1 MSPILTPLFAVLAM
15 MVLGSIVQKLK
26 LLPPDTDMVLN
37 QYVYY
42 VAFPAIMLIALAQT
56 PIEEILQWGFIAG
69 YSLAMLITYLLV
81 VLVSHITNK
90 GRADLAALRALNSTF
105 GNTAFIGIPLLSMLF
120 PGQQTALTAAAIAS
134 LLSVIVFALVLVIIE
149 LYQEKDKGDDTQYNK
164 QSPLLII
171 ALSLIKNPVVIGSS
185 IGVLLSA
192 LKFELFEPLSIML
205 KQIGMTSS
213 PCALFAIGMVLAKA
227 SGSQESFSEKSSV
240 LNQIAELSWINLAKL
255 FIQPALAYILLS
267 AFGIEGDYLIM
278 GVLLASLP
286 TAASVYLLAER
297 YQIKVMISA
306 QAIMLGTVLSI
317 LTLPLIEQFLH

>member
-15 MVLGSIVQKLK
+15 MLLGSLVQKLR

-56 PIEEILQWGFIAG
+56 PIDEILQWGFIAG

-81 VLVSHITNK
+81 ILVSYITNK

-120 PGQQTALTAAAIAS
+120 PGEQTALTAAAIAS
-134 LLSVIVFALVLVIIE
+134 LLSVIVFALVLVVIE
-149 LYQEKDKGDDTQYNK
+149 LYQEKSSGKQEYK
-164 QSPLLII
+164 QSPLVIV
-171 ALSLIKNPVVIGSS
+171 ALSLIKNPVVIGSA

-192 LKFELFEPLSIML
+192 LKFELFEPISIML
-205 KQIGMTSS
+205 RQIGMTSS

-227 SGSQESFSEKSSV
+227 SGNQESYNEKSSV
-240 LNQIAELSWINLAKL
+240 LNQIAELSWINVAKL

-267 AFGIEGDYLIM
+267 AFGIEGDYFVM

-317 LTLPLIEQFLH
+317 VTLPLIERFLH

>member
-15 MVLGSIVQKLK
+15 MLLGSLVQKLK
-26 LLPPDTDMVLN
+26 LLPPDTDVVLN

-56 PIEEILQWGFIAG
+56 PIDEILQWGFIAG
-69 YSLAMLITYLLV
+69 YSLAMIITYLLV
-81 VLVSHITNK
+81 ILVSHITNK

-120 PGQQTALTAAAIAS
+120 PGEQTALTAAAIAS
-134 LLSVIVFALVLVIIE
+134 LLSVIVFALVLVVIE
-149 LYQEKDKGDDTQYNK
+149 LYQEKSSGKQEYK

-171 ALSLIKNPVVIGSS
+171 ALSLIKNPVVIGSA

-192 LKFELFEPLSIML
+192 LKFELFEPISIML
-205 KQIGMTSS
+205 RQIGMTSS

-227 SGSQESFSEKSSV
+227 SGSQESYNEKSSV
-240 LNQIAELSWINLAKL
+240 FNQVAELSWINFAKL

-267 AFGIEGDYLIM
+267 AFGIEGDYFVM

-306 QAIMLGTVLSI
+306 QAIMLGTILSI
-317 LTLPLIEQFLH
+317 VTLPLIEMFLH

>member
-15 MVLGSIVQKLK
+15 MLLGSLVQKLR
-26 LLPPDTDMVLN
+26 LLPPNTDMVLN

-56 PIEEILQWGFIAG
+56 PIDEILQWGFIAG

-81 VLVSHITNK
+81 ILVSYITNK

-120 PGQQTALTAAAIAS
+120 PGEQTALTAAAIAS
-134 LLSVIVFALVLVIIE
+134 LLSVIVFALVLVVIE
-149 LYQEKDKGDDTQYNK
+149 LYQEKSSGKQEYK
-164 QSPLLII
+164 QSPLVIV
-171 ALSLIKNPVVIGSS
+171 ALSLIKNPVVIGSA

-192 LKFELFEPLSIML
+192 LKFELFEPISIML
-205 KQIGMTSS
+205 RQIGMTSS

-227 SGSQESFSEKSSV
+227 SGSQESYNEKSSV
-240 LNQIAELSWINLAKL
+240 LNQIAELSWINVAKL

-267 AFGIEGDYLIM
+267 AFGIEGDYFVM

-317 LTLPLIEQFLH
+317 VTLPLIERFLH

>member
-15 MVLGSIVQKLK
+15 MILGSLVQKLR

-56 PIEEILQWGFIAG
+56 PIDEILQWGFIAG

-81 VLVSHITNK
+81 MLVSHITNK
-90 GRADLAALRALNSTF
+90 GRADLAALRALNTTF

-120 PGQQTALTAAAIAS
+120 PGQQSALAAAAIAS
-134 LLSVIVFALVLVIIE
+134 LLSVIVFALVLVVIE
-149 LYQEKDKGDDTQYNK
+149 LYQEKRKGKQGKK
-164 QSPLLII
+164 QSALLII
-171 ALSLIKNPVVIGSS
+171 ILSLIKNPVVIGSA

-192 LKFELFEPLSIML
+192 FKFELFEPLSIML

-227 SGSQESFSEKSSV
+227 SGSQDSYNMKSSV
-240 LNQIAELSWINLAKL
+240 FNQIIELSWINFAKL

-267 AFGIEGDYLIM
+267 AFGIKGDYFVM

-306 QAIMLGTVLSI
+306 QAIMLGTILSI
-317 LTLPLIEQFLH
+317 VTLPLIDQFLH

>member
-15 MVLGSIVQKLK
+15 MILGSLVQKLR

-56 PIEEILQWGFIAG
+56 PIDEILQWGFIAG

-81 VLVSHITNK
+81 MLVSHITNK
-90 GRADLAALRALNSTF
+90 GRADLAALRALNTTF

-120 PGQQTALTAAAIAS
+120 PGQQSALAAAAIAS
-134 LLSVIVFALVLVIIE
+134 LLSVIVFALVLVVIE
-149 LYQEKDKGDDTQYNK
+149 LYQEKRKGKQGKK
-164 QSPLLII
+164 QSALLII
-171 ALSLIKNPVVIGSS
+171 ILSLIKNPVVIGSA

-192 LKFELFEPLSIML
+192 FKFELFEPLSIML
-205 KQIGMTSS
+205 EQIGMTSS

-227 SGSQESFSEKSSV
+227 SGSQDSYNMKSSV
-240 LNQIAELSWINLAKL
+240 FNQIIELSWINFAKL

-267 AFGIEGDYLIM
+267 AFGIKGDYFVM

-306 QAIMLGTVLSI
+306 QAIMLGTILSI
-317 LTLPLIEQFLH
+317 VTLPLIDKFLH

>member
-15 MVLGSIVQKLK
+15 MLLGSLVQKLR

-56 PIEEILQWGFIAG
+56 PIDEILQWGFIAG

-81 VLVSHITNK
+81 ILVSYITNK

-120 PGQQTALTAAAIAS
+120 PGEQTALTAAAIAS
-134 LLSVIVFALVLVIIE
+134 LLSVIVFALVLVVIE
-149 LYQEKDKGDDTQYNK
+149 LYQEKSSGKQEYK
-164 QSPLLII
+164 QSPLVIV
-171 ALSLIKNPVVIGSS
+171 ALSLIKNPVVIGSA

-192 LKFELFEPLSIML
+192 LKFELFEPISIML
-205 KQIGMTSS
+205 RQIGMTSS

-227 SGSQESFSEKSSV
+227 SGSQESYNEKSSV
-240 LNQIAELSWINLAKL
+240 LNQIAELSWINVAKL

-267 AFGIEGDYLIM
+267 AFGIEGDYFIM

-317 LTLPLIEQFLH
+317 VTLPLIDNFLH

>member
-15 MVLGSIVQKLK
+15 MLLGSLVQKLR

-56 PIEEILQWGFIAG
+56 PIDEILQWGFIAG

-81 VLVSHITNK
+81 ILVSYITNK

-120 PGQQTALTAAAIAS
+120 PGEQTALTAAAIAS
-134 LLSVIVFALVLVIIE
+134 LLSVIVFALVLVVIE
-149 LYQEKDKGDDTQYNK
+149 LYQEKSSGKQEYK
-164 QSPLLII
+164 QSPLVIV
-171 ALSLIKNPVVIGSS
+171 ALSLIKNPVVIGSA

-192 LKFELFEPLSIML
+192 LKFELFEPISIML
-205 KQIGMTSS
+205 RQIGMTSS

-227 SGSQESFSEKSSV
+227 SGSQESYNEKSSV
-240 LNQIAELSWINLAKL
+240 LNQIAELSWINVAKL

-267 AFGIEGDYLIM
+267 AFGIEGDYFVM

-317 LTLPLIEQFLH
+317 VTLPLIERFLH